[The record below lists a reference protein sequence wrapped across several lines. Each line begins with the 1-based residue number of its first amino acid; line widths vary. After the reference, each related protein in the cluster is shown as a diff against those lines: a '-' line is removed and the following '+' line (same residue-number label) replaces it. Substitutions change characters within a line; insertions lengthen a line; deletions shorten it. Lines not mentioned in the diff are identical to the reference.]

1 MAVIHPSYGRVVPP
15 QVKDLLVRKRLQG
28 PGRDLLSHRV
38 TTVVAPA
45 GYGKSVW
52 VSSLLDEPDWPLT
65 AWLNLEQHD
74 AEPSNLFYDLIYSI
88 KRVLPDFGEK
98 SLRTVASLE
107 SVVRDWVFAVTVFL
121 EELPQDV
128 ELVLVLDDIHFIHES
143 NVACAIIERIL
154 RLMPDNVHFVL
165 LGRSFPPIK
174 LYTYQ
179 LSGALLE
186 IPGSQLLF
194 TLEEACS
201 LLSLMELAMTARE
214 IAAIHVWTE
223 GWAVGLRLAGIYMK
237 QSGDSADKVIQS
249 SGEEISGLYQYLSNE
264 LLDTLP
270 EHIKDFLL
278 NASLLPYLEAE
289 LCDTV
294 FQCTNSSGI
303 LERLHNSSLLSRVE
317 GQPVTWRIH
326 HLIGDYLSEKAAKS
340 GAPEHIA
347 AIRRRASAF
356 FELKGDIE
364 RAVEQAVACSGW
376 TKAAALLH
384 NYGYDYFICT
394 ARLDALLKWIEQ
406 LPENLVEEDHWLL
419 YFKARSII
427 QIDDNEAMSLLSAS
441 AEEAVKKGD
450 AKCEACCLLAMISSS
465 VFNGDLNK
473 EKEVGQL
480 LLSKPSLLKNPQSR
494 EAALT
499 GALWHV
505 MFIDDLPQGLKLS
518 RTALRLKLSPEF
530 RINALYIS
538 AFIHCRAG
546 NLSYSRQLIEEVL
559 SMPFIRESELWTAMG
574 YVLLTVVFYL
584 SGDYE
589 ALEDACGKLQA
600 FGEKYNMVIHLGRV
614 STFTAPIYTPVK
626 AVIQKQGA
634 RLSLHTA
641 VLLREEAFLSL
652 ILQPLKICCRA
663 SGPVKMPGT
672 CCRRLKSLWTS
683 WRLSLTVKAMT
694 TLYSPSAQS

>member
-1 MAVIHPSYGRVVPP
+1 MTVLPPTYGRVVPP
-15 QVKDLLVRKRLQG
+15 RVKNLLVRERLQEL
-28 PGRDLLSHRV
+28 GRGLLSHRV

-52 VSSLLDEPDWPLT
+52 ISSLLNEPDWPLT

-74 AEPSNLFYDLIYSI
+74 AEPSNLLYDLIYAI
-88 KRVLPDFGEK
+88 KRVFPDFGEK
-98 SLRTVASLE
+98 SLRIVASLE
-107 SVVRDWVFAVTVFL
+107 SAVRDWLFAVTNFL
-121 EELPQDV
+121 EELPQDR

-143 NVACAIIERIL
+143 SVACSIIEHIL

-165 LGRSFPPIK
+165 LGRSGLPIK
-174 LYTYQ
+174 LYPYQ
-179 LSGALLE
+179 LSGNLLE
-186 IPGSQLLF
+186 IPSSRLLF
-194 TLEEACS
+194 TIDETRS

-214 IAAIHVWTE
+214 ISAIHSWTA

-237 QSGDSADKVIQS
+237 QSGEDPDKVIQS

-270 EHIKDFLL
+270 EYMKDFLL
-278 NASLLPYLEAE
+278 NASLLPYLEAD
-289 LCDTV
+289 LCDTA
-294 FQCTNSSGI
+294 FQRTDSSAI
-303 LERLHNSSLLSRVE
+303 LEQLHNNGLLSRVE

-326 HLIGDYLSEKAAKS
+326 HLIGDYLAEKAAES
-340 GAPEHIA
+340 RTPEDVA
-347 AIRRRASAF
+347 AVRSRASVF
-356 FELKGDIE
+356 FEGKGNIE
-364 RAVEQAVACSGW
+364 RAVEQA
-376 TKAAALLH
+376 AAFSDWSRAAELLH
-384 NYGYDYFICT
+384 NHGYDYFIRT
-394 ARLDALLKWIEQ
+394 ARLEVLHKWIEQ
-406 LPENLVEEDHWLL
+406 LPETLVDEDHWLL

-450 AKCEACCLLAMISSS
+450 AKCEACCLLAMISSA

-480 LLSKPSLLKNPQSR
+480 LLSKPALLKNPQSR

-505 MFIDDLPQGLKLS
+505 MFIDDLPQALKLS

-559 SMPFIRESELWTAMG
+559 SMLGENELWEAMG

-589 ALEDACGKLQA
+589 ALEEACSKLQD

-614 STFTAPIYTPVK
+614 HFHRAHIYSSE
-626 AVIQKQGA
+626 GRYSEA
-634 RLSLHTA
+634 RRGFELAYNCFVEGGS
-641 VLLREEAFLSL
+641 
-652 ILQPLKICCRA
+652 ICAAGRC
-663 SGPVKMPGT
+663 
-672 CCRRLKSLWTS
+672 
-683 WRLSLTVKAMT
+683 
-694 TLYSPSAQS
+694 